1 MRFPITLS
9 LLGAVVLA
17 GCVVLPVPHTTQ
29 SSPKISGRALDSRT
43 RRPVAG
49 ASVQLGNLPQ
59 IATTTGS
66 DGRFTLNAT
75 RNFHLLWYANPS
87 FVMHFPFA
95 DARYYWSGS
104 LRITHDGYKPVS
116 IKAVE
121 DYPLPSELPSVAIG
135 DVFLRPKR

>member
-1 MRFPITLS
+1 
-9 LLGAVVLA
+9 
-17 GCVVLPVPHTTQ
+17 
-29 SSPKISGRALDSRT
+29 
-43 RRPVAG
+43 
-49 ASVQLGNLPQ
+49 
-59 IATTTGS
+59 
-66 DGRFTLNAT
+66 
-75 RNFHLLWYANPS
+75 
-87 FVMHFPFA
+87 MHFPFA